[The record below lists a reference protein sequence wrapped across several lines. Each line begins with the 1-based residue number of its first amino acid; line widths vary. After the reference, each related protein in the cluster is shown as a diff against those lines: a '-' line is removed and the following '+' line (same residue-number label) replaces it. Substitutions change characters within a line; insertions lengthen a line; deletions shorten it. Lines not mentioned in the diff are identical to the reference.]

1 MPPTMPTIVGSVR
14 RRPKG
19 WHVVGIIVAL
29 AVLVEIPLV
38 AYILTR
44 DDEPSVAV
52 QTSGAA
58 AAEGASKLPPH
69 PMARHF
75 KPDDTK
81 LADCSEQ
88 MCYEQAYGNITY
100 RQGPKAAL
108 TLVEKQYAGGAD
120 PSCHRI
126 VHAIGAA
133 ALTRNKGNIARTFAQ
148 GASTC
153 WSGYYHGVLVRAFAD
168 VKSFNASTLGAKSR
182 EFCSDRRVR
191 ASSWIS
197 YQCLH
202 GLGHGLM
209 ITTGYQLPLS
219 LNVCRRLAGAWAR
232 TSCKGGVFMENF
244 VTSYGGQSPWVRDSD
259 PLYPCNRVGEK
270 DKYTCY
276 QQATTRII
284 RVVGLNWE
292 KIAQACAAAET
303 NWIDTCFGSF
313 GQNASVQGYRKPE
326 KIVATCAVA
335 RPYGGEEECIR
346 YAAMDIAG
354 TYESGKQ
361 AASLCDMSGAELRG
375 GCYEAIGHML
385 RYLRSTK
392 PQRRAA
398 CRALTSDEQHVDR
411 CIAGTIETTA
421 IPGLAGGMSAK

>member
-1 MPPTMPTIVGSVR
+1 MPSRIRTIAASAR
-14 RRPKG
+14 RRLKG
-19 WHVVGIIVAL
+19 WHVVAIVVGL
-29 AVLVEIPLV
+29 AIVVEIPIV

-44 DDEPSVAV
+44 DDPASVASEA
-52 QTSGAA
+52 QGPHAA
-58 AAEGASKLPPH
+58 DAASKLPLH
-69 PMARHF
+69 PMARRF
-75 KPDDTK
+75 KPDDTTID
-81 LADCSEQ
+81 DCNEQ
-88 MCYEQAYGNITY
+88 MCYEQAYGNIAY

-108 TLVEKQYAGGAD
+108 ALVEKQYAGGAD

-133 ALTRNKGNIARTFAQ
+133 SLTRNKGNIARTFAQ

-168 VKSFNASTLGAKSR
+168 VKSFNADTLGAKSR

-219 LNVCRRLAGAWAR
+219 LDVCRKLAGAWER

-244 VTSYGGQSPWVRDSD
+244 VTSYGGQSPWVRDGD
-259 PLYPCNRVGEK
+259 PLYPCDHVAER

-284 RVVGLNWE
+284 RVVGLDWE
-292 KIAQACAAAET
+292 KIAQACAKAET
-303 NWIDTCFGSF
+303 DWIDTCFGSF
-313 GQNASVQGYRKPE
+313 GQNASVQGFRKPE
-326 KIVATCAVA
+326 RIGPTCAVA
-335 RPYGGEEECIR
+335 RPYGGEQECIR

-354 TYESGKQ
+354 TYEGGEE
-361 AASLCDMSGAELRG
+361 AAALCDMSGADVRD

-385 RYLRSTK
+385 RYLRNTK
-392 PQRRAA
+392 TERRAA
-398 CRALTSDEQHVDR
+398 CRALTSDQQHVDR
-411 CIAGTIETTA
+411 CVAGTVETTA
-421 IPGLAGGMSAK
+421 IPGLAGGMSAS